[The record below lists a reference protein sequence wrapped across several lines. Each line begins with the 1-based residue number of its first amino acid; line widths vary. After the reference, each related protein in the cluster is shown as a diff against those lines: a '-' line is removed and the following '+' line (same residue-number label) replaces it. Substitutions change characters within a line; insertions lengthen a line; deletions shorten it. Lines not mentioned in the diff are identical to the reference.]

1 MWDEWKLVV
10 DFVVLAS
17 QDAVKPMQEDKK
29 EEDEEAD
36 MEKGSST
43 TDMVPK

>member
-1 MWDEWKLVV
+1 MV

-17 QDAVKPMQEDKK
+17 QAAVEPMQEDKK
-29 EEDEEAD
+29 EENEEAN

-43 TDMVPK
+43 ADMVPK